1 MAGYRAGVESGESQD
16 QDPGSTGGV
25 TSDGA
30 RALQR
35 TGKRKSPPMD
45 MAAVAGST
53 PVIAFG
59 DPTITSVVS
68 QEFGV
73 ATMALL
79 AAAAVLKAAS
89 AFSRAVA

>member
-1 MAGYRAGVESGESQD
+1 MAGYRAAVESGESQD
-16 QDPGSTGGV
+16 QDPGSTGRV

-59 DPTITSVVS
+59 DPTITRGAAGNPAEASGVQVV
-68 QEFGV
+68 
-73 ATMALL
+73 
-79 AAAAVLKAAS
+79 
-89 AFSRAVA
+89 